1 MKPFRPYINPFVKH
15 QLAQP
20 PHIAPDGADGCQLR
34 TEDAPRILP
43 FTALLDSYES
53 WRSRMQWLAAMRRN
67 QR

>member
-20 PHIAPDGADGCQLR
+20 PHVAPDGADGIQLR
-34 TEDAPRILP
+34 YFVEPRIMTFVELV
-43 FTALLDSYES
+43 DSYES
-53 WRSRMQWLAAMRRN
+53 WRSRMQWLAATRRN